1 LPKTGFFA
9 VCTLGL
15 LLVAPAGGTLEGARL
30 LANSAGSWNSHAI
43 ESTLQGV
50 RVREIDPTRAEI
62 AFPYD
67 LENKT
72 DNDYQL
78 SKGPAVVIMS
88 RLKSSGSLS
97 SEKQVTLNSGAFVP
111 ARNRTR
117 IEIGITQPF
126 RWPSRMDAAGQ
137 MRIRELVAGEV
148 TDLEGFALFDQG
160 TRYQIDLP
168 GAWPE
173 IEKAP

>member
-1 LPKTGFFA
+1 MLKPRFFA

-15 LLVAPAGGTLEGARL
+15 LLVLSAGGALEGARL

-62 AFPYD
+62 VFLYD

-72 DNDYQL
+72 DNDYLL
-78 SKGPAVVIMS
+78 SKGPDVVIMS

-97 SEKQVTLNSGAFVP
+97 SEKQVTLNAGAFVP

-137 MRIRELVAGEV
+137 MRIWELVAGEV
-148 TDLEGFALFDQG
+148 ADLGGFALFDQG

>member
-1 LPKTGFFA
+1 M
-9 VCTLGL
+9 
-15 LLVAPAGGTLEGARL
+15 R
-30 LANSAGSWNSHAI
+30 
-43 ESTLQGV
+43 
-50 RVREIDPTRAEI
+50 
-62 AFPYD
+62 
-67 LENKT
+67 
-72 DNDYQL
+72 
-78 SKGPAVVIMS
+78 

-148 TDLEGFALFDQG
+148 ADLGGFALFDQG